1 MRETTRNKIIKLFA
15 VALFLVTCL
24 YIIIAWGIAKIN
36 ETDDTESSSNL
47 EVSTEVI
54 DENNNEESTT
64 NSSSESNTTNEE
76 KKDDV
81 EYIDATDSD
90 RELIVK
96 ELELSK
102 NNTVVP
108 AQVGSDSYIMYF
120 YNNNDEVLIKYTEQS
135 CEVIRNDGKAIRAD
149 IDNSITAVG
158 SDCDIFKMIENVV
171 TSDNENIKVYK
182 DSTHDYVDTAIY
194 LIEMTGE
201 EGIKTLWSSAD
212 SEKID
217 YLYSNFIGDNT
228 IEDIGNKL
236 YIKIQVNTDKTN
248 NKEPLVSKC
257 YYTMNNE
264 EYTIWYQY
272 NVVTIPEWKL
282 YDEWYDDMSEKDGNY
297 IAELIANQ
305 YTDLIKSVD
314 NSEKEE

>member
-1 MRETTRNKIIKLFA
+1 MKNKLIKVVSSVLLCQFILVACGNTKTT
-15 VALFLVTCL
+15 
-24 YIIIAWGIAKIN
+24 
-36 ETDDTESSSNL
+36 ETDIDESLSNA
-47 EVSTEVI
+47 EVSTEAI
-54 DENNNEESTT
+54 DENNNEESAA
-64 NSSSESNTTNEE
+64 NSSSESNTTSEEE
-76 KKDDV
+76 KDDI
-81 EYIDATDSD
+81 EYIDANDSD
-90 RELIVK
+90 KELIVK

-102 NNTVVP
+102 NDTVVP

-120 YNNNDEVLIKYTEQS
+120 YNDNNEVLIKYTEQS

-158 SDCDIFKMIENVV
+158 SDCDLFKMIENAVK
-171 TSDNENIKVYK
+171 SDNENVKVYK
-182 DSTHDYVDTAIY
+182 DSTHDYTDTAIY
-194 LIEMTGE
+194 LIEMTEE
-201 EGIKTLWSSAD
+201 EGIKTLWSSVD

-236 YIKIQVNTDKTN
+236 YIKIQVNTDKTAN
-248 NKEPLVSKC
+248 NEPLVSKC

-282 YDEWYDDMSEKDGNY
+282 YDEWYEDMSEKDGDY

-305 YTDLIKSVD
+305 YADLITSVD